1 MLKLYRLIEI
11 YVDVV
16 FCVCVLSQFA
26 DDLG

>member
-16 FCVCVLSQFA
+16 FFVCVLGQFA

>member
-16 FCVCVLSQFA
+16 FCVCFLGQFA

>member
-1 MLKLYRLIEI
+1 MLKLNRLIEI

-16 FCVCVLSQFA
+16 FCVCVLGQFA